1 MNRWLVSWIVRSGK
15 TKALVKDM
23 ITLYRISTRYDNRE
37 GQNCYRIKHK
47 GWHQFR
53 KYPTAVATRCFAF
66 DPTENQ
72 PDDTKGLIM
81 IPNVGNMSFYM
92 STMMCDFASE
102 LLSQFEAI
110 VRNHPA
116 RICHKGWNRT
126 VLIFIISCRHTES
139 RNFKPWSRLFKT
151 IWWCHL

>member
-1 MNRWLVSWIVRSGK
+1 MRFLVI
-15 TKALVKDM
+15 L
-23 ITLYRISTRYDNRE
+23 TLNA
-37 GQNCYRIKHK
+37 
-47 GWHQFR
+47 

-110 VRNHPA
+110 VCILFGRVV
-116 RICHKGWNRT
+116 RLKV
-126 VLIFIISCRHTES
+126 VLQIFKSFRDFRHIES
-139 RNFKPWSRLFKT
+139 RNFS
-151 IWWCHL
+151 C